1 MAVGPISREARLAQL
16 TPTKAKGNMSML
28 FNKVTGG
35 IVAIGMVLAACASPG
50 NSIAP
55 SGSQPAASA
64 GGNVD
69 QVLRVN
75 MSQEPPHLDP
85 TQADDSISIQVL
97 RSITSPLAYY
107 DADLQVVPALAASW
121 EFSADGKTLTWH
133 LGDHKYSNG
142 DPIVAADFVT
152 SYRRLA
158 DPRIAASYSYSLEPV
173 VGWSELQ
180 DVDTATASD
189 TDVEVLLDKL
199 GVAAP
204 DDKTFVVTLKR
215 PATYFVY
222 IGAGWFSAPQK
233 AEFAFGE
240 ADGYVSS
247 GPMMMKEWRHN
258 SNIVLIPNPEWDGTP
273 VTIDEIDLAMINDQT
288 ASLAAY
294 EADEID
300 LSGIPRAEINRVKD
314 DPDLSGQIIEGNV
327 LSFNYY
333 GFDLKNKNG
342 PFTKSVLLRK
352 AFNEALDKDTM
363 LATVFSGIG
372 NVAYSLV
379 PIGMPGHQDD
389 QFIKF
394 DVAQAKTDFDEA
406 VAALGVTKDQLNLEI
421 GFNSA
426 GGANDDLAAFMQQQ
440 WETAFGI
447 KIQLTSMGDFGS
459 YLDRLTQDPFDI
471 FRLGWGA
478 DYPHPNNFLTDLI
491 SCTSGNNNMGYCNPA
506 VDALLEE
513 AASKATLEEQIPL
526 YNQAQELVMADAP
539 VIPQTFG
546 ARFSLVKPWVQG
558 LVVTAQDSNAGELF
572 YAWTSIT
579 PH

>member
-1 MAVGPISREARLAQL
+1 
-16 TPTKAKGNMSML
+16 ML
-28 FNKVTGG
+28 FKKVMGG
-35 IVAIGMVLAACASPG
+35 VVAIGLVLAACSSPG
-50 NSIAP
+50 TSAGP
-55 SGSQPAASA
+55 SGSQSEGSTPPSTA
-64 GGNVD
+64 D

-107 DADLQVVPALAASW
+107 DADLQVVPALADSW

-180 DVDTATASD
+180 DDKTVDP
-189 TDVEVLLDKL
+189 TDDAAVEAALDNL

-233 AEFAFGE
+233 ADFAFGE

-247 GPMMMKEWRHN
+247 GPMMMSEWRHN
-258 SNIVLIPNPEWDGTP
+258 SNIVLVPNPEWNGTP

-294 EADEID
+294 EADELD
-300 LSGIPRAEINRVKD
+300 LTGIPRAEINRIKD
-314 DPDLSGQIIEGNV
+314 DPDLSGQTIEGNA

-333 GFDLKNKNG
+333 GFDLKNPSG
-342 PFTKSVLLRK
+342 PFTKSILLRK

-363 LATVFSGIG
+363 LATIFSGIG

-394 DVAQAKTDFDEA
+394 DLAQAKKDFDDA
-406 VAALGVTKDQLNLEI
+406 VAALGTTKDKLNLEI
-421 GFNSA
+421 GFNSG

-447 KIQLTSMGDFGS
+447 KILLTSMGDFGS

-513 AASKATLEEQIPL
+513 AATKATLEEQIPL
-526 YNQAQELVMADAP
+526 YNQAQEMVMADAP
-539 VIPQTFG
+539 IIPQSFTV
-546 ARFSLVKPWVQG
+546 RFSLVKPWVQN
-558 LVVTAQDSNAGELF
+558 LVVTAQDFSAGELF
-572 YAWTSIT
+572 YAWTSIAD
-579 PH
+579 H